1 MNSKRAIEIVALE
14 AIRGRNLYT
23 VEAFP
28 ERDLIDELVEAL
40 NVLGFQA
47 KRDSKD
53 RIDCRF
59 ADAELGKLM
68 ARGF

>member
-1 MNSKRAIEIVALE
+1 MDSKRALEIVALE

-28 ERDLIDELVEAL
+28 ERDLIDELIEAL
-40 NVLGFQA
+40 NVLGF
-47 KRDSKD
+47 KSVRDSSN
-53 RIDCRF
+53 RIDSQF
-59 ADAELGKLM
+59 ADAELGKLL

>member
-1 MNSKRAIEIVALE
+1 MDSKRAVEIVALE

-28 ERDLIDELVEAL
+28 EHDSIDELLEAL

-47 KRDSKD
+47 GRDSSN
-53 RIDCRF
+53 RIECKF
-59 ADAELGKLM
+59 ADVELGKLM